1 MLLPRQSRYL
11 RYLRHA
17 LGLCALLV
25 GPFAAAQN
33 APGEDPV
40 RIDSKVVIQG
50 LPFGTAPRS
59 GYVNPSADIPAWQKA
74 RIARYEA
81 KAFSGNRG
89 DILTEKDVIN
99 SVNTNASSTVCTQSI
114 GSVNVAP
121 GINPGAGFKPAPQVV
136 VLRGD
141 LVNICN

>member
-1 MLLPRQSRYL
+1 MLLRCYSFR
-11 RYLRHA
+11 A
-17 LGLCALLV
+17 LGLCTVLV
-25 GPFAAAQN
+25 SSLAAAQN

-40 RIDSKVVIQG
+40 RIASKVVIQG
-50 LPFGTAPRS
+50 QPFGTAPRS
-59 GYVNPSADIPAWQKA
+59 GYINPTADIPAWQKA
-74 RIARYEA
+74 RISRYEA
-81 KAFSGNRG
+81 KAFSGNKG

-114 GSVNVAP
+114 GSVSVAP
-121 GINPGAGFKPAPQVV
+121 GIRPGAGFKMAPQVV